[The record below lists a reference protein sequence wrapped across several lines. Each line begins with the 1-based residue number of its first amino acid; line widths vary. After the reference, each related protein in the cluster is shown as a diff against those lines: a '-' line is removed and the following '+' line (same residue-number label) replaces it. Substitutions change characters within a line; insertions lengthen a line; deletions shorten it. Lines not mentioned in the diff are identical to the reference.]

1 MFGTKKEVEKKAD
14 AAEKIDFNI
23 KVEAA
28 RTTKNDSIV
37 MIDLLVNGVS
47 IRSCMLKEVT
57 VKEDGE
63 VHKKGDTCYI
73 VQFPSEKGKNGKY
86 YNRCWFPISNEDLEE
101 IVHQTES
108 LLS

>member
-28 RTTKNDSIV
+28 RTTSDNNIV
-37 MIDLLVNGVS
+37 MIDLIVNGVS
-47 IRSCMLKEVT
+47 IKSCMLKEVT
-57 VKEDGE
+57 VKKDGE

-73 VQFPSEKGKNGKY
+73 VQFPSYKGKNGKY
-86 YNRCWFPISNEDLEE
+86 YNHCWFPMTNDDLEG

>member
-1 MFGTKKEVEKKAD
+1 MFGTKKEVKAE
-14 AAEKIDFNI
+14 AAENKIDYDI
-23 KVEAA
+23 KVKSAWA
-28 RTTKNDSIV
+28 TINDNIV
-37 MIDLLVNGVS
+37 MVDLLVNGVS

-73 VQFPSEKGKNGKY
+73 LQFPSEKGKNGKW
-86 YNRCWFPISNEDLEE
+86 YNRCWFPVSNEDLKE